1 MEEKKPCD
9 DIFEGLAELLINNGE
24 VTANHYTRDRRF
36 CHGGFNIYTAE
47 SWSVNYG
54 DYVYMIDS
62 EDGVIVSIR
71 RVNVRFDNEESED
84 E

>member
-1 MEEKKPCD
+1 MENKKPCD

-24 VTANHYTRDRRF
+24 VTSNCYKRER
-36 CHGGFNIYTAE
+36 HGITGFQVHTSE

-54 DYVYMIDS
+54 DYVYMIDT
-62 EDGVIVSIR
+62 EDGETISIR
-71 RVNVRFDNEESED
+71 RAGSDYESED

>member
-1 MEEKKPCD
+1 MEDKKPCD

-24 VTANHYTRDRRF
+24 VTSNCYKRER
-36 CHGGFNIYTAE
+36 HGIMGIHIHTSE

-54 DYVYMIDS
+54 DYVYMIAT
-62 EDGVIVSIR
+62 EDGETVSIR
-71 RVNVRFDNEESED
+71 RVRIDEESED